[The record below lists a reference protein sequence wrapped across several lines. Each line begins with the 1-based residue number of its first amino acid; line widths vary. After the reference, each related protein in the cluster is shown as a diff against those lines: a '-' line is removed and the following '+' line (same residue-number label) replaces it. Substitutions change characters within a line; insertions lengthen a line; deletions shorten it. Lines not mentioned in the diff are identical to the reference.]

1 MTACVWRRVIYSLN
15 MLLSASQL
23 RLFYGDVEVFSEV
36 SVEVGEQARIGLVG
50 PNGSGKTSLLRV
62 LLSELEAD
70 SGDVTTSAGLRVAY
84 VPQMA
89 EHDAPGILRD
99 EVMSAFD
106 ALFRLEDDLAAS
118 ALEIQRRDGAARRRA
133 ESRYAELLEEY
144 EALGGYD
151 YQSQMERVV
160 LGVGLPLD
168 TLDTPVSLASGGE
181 RTRAALAR
189 ALLADPD
196 LLVMDEPTNYLDF
209 DGLNWLEGF
218 LSDFKYAVLVV
229 SHDRYFL
236 DRVCTEMWEME
247 RGRLQRFPGNYSEY
261 RDLKTAQVVR
271 QSKEFERQQE
281 YIAKEEYF
289 IQRYKAGQRSREA
302 RGRETRLA
310 RLERIEAPQQEKT
323 ISIGQ
328 AQASRTGHVVVSLRG
343 LSVGFSE
350 NGTETSLL
358 TVPDADLERR
368 SRTAVVGANGIGKT
382 TLLRTILGEHKPISG
397 TVTLGHNVQTGHL
410 NQGTW
415 NLPDDKT
422 VLEAFLEI
430 RNIPIG
436 DARDYLARFLFQ
448 GEDVFKRVAS
458 LSGGERTRLALARL
472 LITYPNV
479 LVLDEPTTHL
489 DIASRESLEAT
500 LESYDGALLFV
511 SHDRHFINLMAE
523 RVWSIED
530 GTVQTFE
537 GNFEEWMRVN
547 RPPEPEPVSKR
558 ARGRRRRRERESRKQ
573 ERSSKSANE
582 APKIDHEALIHGLEA
597 EVEKI
602 ERQLE
607 QASERQDLE
616 AIARLGKRHARA
628 QKAVENAWVEWG
640 EE

>member
-1 MTACVWRRVIYSLN
+1 

-70 SGDVTTSAGLRVAY
+70 SGSVTTSAGLRVAY

-118 ALEIQRRDGAARRRA
+118 ALEIQRRDGDARRRA

-168 TLDTPVSLASGGE
+168 TLDTPASLASGGE

-236 DRVCTEMWEME
+236 DRVCTEMWEIE
-247 RGRLQRFPGNYSEY
+247 RGRLRRFPGNYSKY

-350 NGTETSLL
+350 SGTETSLL
-358 TVPDADLERR
+358 TMPDADLERR
-368 SRTAVVGANGIGKT
+368 SRTAIVGANGIGKT

-489 DIASRESLEAT
+489 DIASRESLEST

-537 GNFEEWMRVN
+537 GSFEEWMRVN

-558 ARGRRRRRERESRKQ
+558 ARARHRRRERESRRLD
-573 ERSSKSANE
+573 RSSKSANQ
-582 APKIDHEALIHGLEA
+582 APKIDHEALIHRLEA
-597 EVEKI
+597 EVAKI
-602 ERQLE
+602 ERQLA

-628 QKAVENAWVEWG
+628 QKAVEDAWAEWG

>member
-1 MTACVWRRVIYSLN
+1 

-430 RNIPIG
+430 RNHPDWRRSRLPRPLSVPG
-436 DARDYLARFLFQ
+436 
-448 GEDVFKRVAS
+448 GGRV
-458 LSGGERTRLALARL
+458 
-472 LITYPNV
+472 
-479 LVLDEPTTHL
+479 
-489 DIASRESLEAT
+489 
-500 LESYDGALLFV
+500 
-511 SHDRHFINLMAE
+511 
-523 RVWSIED
+523 
-530 GTVQTFE
+530 
-537 GNFEEWMRVN
+537 
-547 RPPEPEPVSKR
+547 
-558 ARGRRRRRERESRKQ
+558 
-573 ERSSKSANE
+573 
-582 APKIDHEALIHGLEA
+582 
-597 EVEKI
+597 
-602 ERQLE
+602 
-607 QASERQDLE
+607 
-616 AIARLGKRHARA
+616 
-628 QKAVENAWVEWG
+628 
-640 EE
+640 

>member
-1 MTACVWRRVIYSLN
+1 
-15 MLLSASQL
+15 MLLTASQL

-36 SVEVGEQARIGLVG
+36 SVEVGEQTRIGLVG

-62 LLSELEAD
+62 LLSELESD
-70 SGDVTTSAGLRVAY
+70 SGSVTMSAGLRVAY

-89 EHDAPGILRD
+89 EHDAPGTLRD

-118 ALEIQRRDGAARRRA
+118 ALEIQRREGDARRNA

-168 TLDTPVSLASGGE
+168 TLDTPASLASGGE

-236 DRVCTEMWEME
+236 DRVCTEVWEME
-247 RGRLQRFPGNYSEY
+247 RGRLQRFPGNYSKY

-271 QSKEFERQQE
+271 QQKEFERQQE
-281 YIAKEEYF
+281 YISKEEYF
-289 IQRYKAGQRSREA
+289 IQRYKAGQRSKEA

-310 RLERIEAPQQEKT
+310 RLERIEAPQQDKT
-323 ISIGQ
+323 ISIGS

-350 NGTETSLL
+350 NGSETTLL

-368 SRTAVVGANGIGKT
+368 SRTAIVGANGIGKT
-382 TLLRTILGEHKPISG
+382 TLLRTILGEHRPMSG

-436 DARDYLARFLFQ
+436 DARDYMARFLFQ

-489 DIASRESLEAT
+489 DIASRESLEET

-530 GTVQTFE
+530 GTVETFE
-537 GNFEEWMRVN
+537 GGFEEWMRVN

-558 ARGRRRRRERESRKQ
+558 ARARHRRRERESRRQ
-573 ERSSKSANE
+573 ERSTKSENQ
-582 APKIDHEALIHGLEA
+582 APKVDQEAVIHRLEA
-597 EVEKI
+597 EVSKI

-607 QASERQDLE
+607 QASERQDVE

-628 QKAVENAWVEWG
+628 QKSVEDAWAEWG

>member
-1 MTACVWRRVIYSLN
+1 

-84 VPQMA
+84 VSQMA

>member
-1 MTACVWRRVIYSLN
+1 

>member
-1 MTACVWRRVIYSLN
+1 

-537 GNFEEWMRVN
+537 GSFEEWMRVN

-558 ARGRRRRRERESRKQ
+558 ARARHRRRERESRRQ
-573 ERSSKSANE
+573 ERSSGAANQ
-582 APKIDHEALIHGLEA
+582 ATTIDHEALIHGLEA

>member
-1 MTACVWRRVIYSLN
+1 

-84 VPQMA
+84 VPQIA

-247 RGRLQRFPGNYSEY
+247 RGRLRHFPGNYSKY

-489 DIASRESLEAT
+489 DIASRESLEST

-558 ARGRRRRRERESRKQ
+558 ARARHRRRERESRKQ
-573 ERSSKSANE
+573 ERNSGAANY

-628 QKAVENAWVEWG
+628 QKAVEDAWAEWG

>member
-1 MTACVWRRVIYSLN
+1 

-168 TLDTPVSLASGGE
+168 TLDTPASLASGGE

-247 RGRLQRFPGNYSEY
+247 RGRLQRFPGNYSKY
-261 RDLKTAQVVR
+261 RDMKTAQVVR
-271 QSKEFERQQE
+271 QGKEFERQQE

-323 ISIGQ
+323 ISFGR
-328 AQASRTGHVVVSLRG
+328 AEASRTGHVVVSLRG

-350 NGTETSLL
+350 SGTETSLL

-368 SRTAVVGANGIGKT
+368 SRTAIVGANGIGKT

-489 DIASRESLEAT
+489 DIASRESLEST

-558 ARGRRRRRERESRKQ
+558 ARARRRRRERESRKQ
-573 ERSSKSANE
+573 ERSSGAANQ
-582 APKIDHEALIHGLEA
+582 ATTIDHEVLIHKLEA

-616 AIARLGKRHARA
+616 AISRLGKRHARA
-628 QKAVENAWVEWG
+628 QKAVEDAWAEWG
-640 EE
+640 EEG

>member
-1 MTACVWRRVIYSLN
+1 

-36 SVEVGEQARIGLVG
+36 SVEVGEQARVGLVG

-62 LLSELEAD
+62 LLSDLEAD
-70 SGDVTTSAGLRVAY
+70 SGHVTTSAGLRVAY

-118 ALEIQRRDGAARRRA
+118 ALEIQRRDGARRRRA

-168 TLDTPVSLASGGE
+168 TLDTPASLASGGE

-247 RGRLQRFPGNYSEY
+247 RGRLRRFPGNYSKY

-310 RLERIEAPQQEKT
+310 RLQRIEAPQQEKT

-350 NGTETSLL
+350 SGTETSLL
-358 TVPDADLERR
+358 TMPDADLERR
-368 SRTAVVGANGIGKT
+368 SRTAIVGANGIGKT

-422 VLEAFLEI
+422 VLDAFLEI

-489 DIASRESLEAT
+489 DIASREALEAT

-537 GNFEEWMRVN
+537 GSFEEWMRVN
-547 RPPEPEPVSKR
+547 RPPEPESVSKR
-558 ARGRRRRRERESRKQ
+558 ARARHRRRERESRRQ
-573 ERSSKSANE
+573 ERSSKAADY
-582 APKIDHEALIHGLEA
+582 APKIDHEALIHKLEA
-597 EVEKI
+597 EVAKI

-607 QASERQDLE
+607 RASEQQDLE

-628 QKAVENAWVEWG
+628 QKAVEDAWAEWG